1 MNLTL
6 DYLGMPGPG
15 TARGAQIW
23 LGILVV
29 GYIAIRGLVALWR
42 KGEPLSQAAA
52 LDGATFAG
60 SVMVGVGAFDPDV
73 LKAIGDTTLFL
84 IIAAVVG
91 ISYTVKELCRG
102 R

>member
-1 MNLTL
+1 LAL
-6 DYLGMPGPG
+6 
-15 TARGAQIW
+15 
-23 LGILVV
+23 
-29 GYIAIRGLVALWR
+29 GYIVVRGLVAIKR
-42 KGEPLSQAAA
+42 KGEPLSLAAS

-91 ISYTVKELCRG
+91 VSYTAKELYRG
-102 R
+102 K